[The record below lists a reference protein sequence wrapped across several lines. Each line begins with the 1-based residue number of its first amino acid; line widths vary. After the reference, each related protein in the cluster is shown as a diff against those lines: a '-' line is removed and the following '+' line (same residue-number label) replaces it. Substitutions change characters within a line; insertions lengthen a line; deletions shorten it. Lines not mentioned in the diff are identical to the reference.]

1 MEHDVTIRTA
11 SAKDAAAILEIYRPY
26 VEKTAISFEYEV
38 PTLEEFTGRIR
49 HVLEKYPYLVAEK
62 DGRIVGYA
70 YAGVFIPRR
79 AYDWSV
85 ELSIYVDRNLRNA
98 GVGGKLYGAMGAILK
113 EQGVLNMNA
122 CIGYPEKEDEYLTK
136 NSAEFHAHLGF
147 RMAGLFHDS
156 GCKFGRWYHM
166 VWMEKLIG
174 EHRENQ
180 PPVKS
185 FDEVRATVAARYGI
199 R

>member
-1 MEHDVTIRTA
+1 MRNDRGAVLDVERREA
-11 SAKDAAAILEIYRPY
+11 PLPGA
-26 VEKTAISFEYEV
+26 
-38 PTLEEFTGRIR
+38 
-49 HVLEKYPYLVAEK
+49 
-62 DGRIVGYA
+62 
-70 YAGVFIPRR
+70 FIPRR

-85 ELSIYVDRNLRNA
+85 ELSIYVDWNLRKA
-98 GVGGKLYGAMGAILK
+98 GVGGKLYGAMEAILK

-122 CIGYPEKEDEYLTK
+122 CIGYPEQEDEYLTK

-147 RMAGLFHDS
+147 RMVGLFHDS

-180 PPVKS
+180 PPVKP
-185 FDEVRATVAARYGI
+185 FDEVRAAVAAKYGI